1 MASADLPEDR
11 IVKEILIRVPVKSMV
26 RFRCV
31 CKLWNSL
38 VSNPDF
44 TRSQS
49 NLSVSNNFDDDHI
62 ILNKRLPD
70 SNLSIISRATLS
82 ETRINKVPYPAAI
95 HADMHLVGSINGL
108 VCVVCLSSLAVAY
121 SCKTDSWSNVAVR
134 WTRYWKD
141 ARWSPSVIVKGIPY
155 WNQSDE
161 IIKFDAK
168 INEFTYFSVPKRHV
182 HYTLIDLN
190 GCLGWIGYIRLGQYA
205 FQLPDVYCFDE
216 KNRIWSKRYIINIIA
231 CLSCEPLSYP
241 ICFKYGGEIIFDER
255 NILYDLKSGEIK
267 RLCDPSVYLNG
278 FSYTPSFLSLEGM
291 EPFQEEALEDWVV
304 SKYQITFVMK
314 RLLES
319 RVGAMAEN
327 GKVKIDKF
335 DDKDYGFWK
344 MQIQDYLN
352 QKKIHIPLEEKKP
365 TSMKDEDWKLLDRQA
380 LEVVRLTLAK
390 NVAYNI
396 VKETTSYGLIK
407 TLSNM
412 YKKLSASNKIGR
424 KLENGQNKGHSRSK
438 SQKRGQSKD
447 RKDIV
452 CWNCQKNGH
461 FRNQCTAPAAPK
473 GKSIKDNSA
482 NVVEE
487 VVDDDALICSV
498 ECSVES
504 WIMDSGASFHANPCK
519 DLMLNFRVGIFGQV
533 RLADDETLDIAGMGD
548 INLRTSLGTS

>member
-108 VCVVCLSSLAVAY
+108 VCVVCLSSLGYYFIIWNPATQISKKILLLKKSWWPFKLEKDLWPCLLGFAWDHISNDYKLIFDTMLSLSAVAY

-319 RVGAMAEN
+319 YC
-327 GKVKIDKF
+327 I
-335 DDKDYGFWK
+335 
-344 MQIQDYLN
+344 
-352 QKKIHIPLEEKKP
+352 
-365 TSMKDEDWKLLDRQA
+365 S
-380 LEVVRLTLAK
+380 TLFFLFC
-390 NVAYNI
+390 
-396 VKETTSYGLIK
+396 S
-407 TLSNM
+407 
-412 YKKLSASNKIGR
+412 
-424 KLENGQNKGHSRSK
+424 
-438 SQKRGQSKD
+438 
-447 RKDIV
+447 
-452 CWNCQKNGH
+452 
-461 FRNQCTAPAAPK
+461 F
-473 GKSIKDNSA
+473 
-482 NVVEE
+482 
-487 VVDDDALICSV
+487 CSV
-498 ECSVES
+498 LYF
-504 WIMDSGASFHANPCK
+504 WN
-519 DLMLNFRVGIFGQV
+519 
-533 RLADDETLDIAGMGD
+533 
-548 INLRTSLGTS
+548 